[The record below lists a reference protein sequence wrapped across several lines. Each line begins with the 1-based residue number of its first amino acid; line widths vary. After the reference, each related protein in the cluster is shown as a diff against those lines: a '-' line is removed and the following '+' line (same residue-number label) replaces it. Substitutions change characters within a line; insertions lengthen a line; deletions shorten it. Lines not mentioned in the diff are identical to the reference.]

1 MKMGKDKRTLDVI
14 LTTIRVFSFLFFLVE
29 AITRSANG
37 GLWYLGAVFATLLA
51 ACFAVSL
58 IYQHKGEVE

>member
-1 MKMGKDKRTLDVI
+1 MTMDKGDVALDVI
-14 LTTIRVFSFLFFLVE
+14 LTTLRVFSFLLFLVE
-29 AITRSANG
+29 AITRSVNG
-37 GLWYLGAVFATLLA
+37 GLWNLDVVYATLLA